1 MSTQNNTRI
10 QSMYTEI
17 KLVMGWDIGDGDSV
31 AFAKSVTDRVSKLEP
46 LYIHKS
52 RDLQVEKS
60 AVAKD
65 DNGTII
71 IGSDAAKLKNFV
83 VSFKRS
89 PRDWNSKSSLNVE
102 NRQHMSDYI
111 KGVSEAIL
119 QNSSNRRVIRSVITS
134 DASGNAQ
141 WNKDEVLLVVGC
153 PASVIWKGESMRKQY
168 EALISEA
175 TGIRNVIVTEE
186 SRAAVFSLL
195 EIDSLRDKLDI
206 QKGVL
211 VVDYGSSTADATYIL
226 PGRKIINLSWE
237 LGAAK
242 IEYAMLDYIIRSEKT
257 QSTLAKQAKMYNKN
271 RLLVARSSCSHAVF
285 QLRGDK
291 EDYYDGKLNGNTAVK
306 IVPLPVIDE
315 DGNLDFDDGD
325 SVEIAIK
332 YDVTKAMMQYAVDGY
347 EFDAKK
353 NGEIVSRG
361 TWKQNCKRFLDD
373 VKQTLEGENIF
384 VKAIVVTG
392 GGSNMPFTVELCEN
406 VFCDSWVTPSDASSH
421 SVVKGLA
428 TIAYNEVKAPS
439 IREGAVDKII
449 KKCRQHT
456 DKMISDITGNLSGKA
471 YDDAV
476 SALKSLTWKASGLW
490 EHIDRATDF
499 TDVGTITSKIDRAVN
514 DSLKRNKNQ
523 EIKNSMKAWSD
534 SDASEIVGVINRASS
549 ELYADTAMRDMVKI
563 SKDDVNA
570 ISSRVSIPNIT
581 MPDIAADANLIG
593 TIVGYILSAV
603 VFVVLAVIAAIVPGI
618 GPIFVTVVGMFA
630 GSAIIDFFK
639 KYERTPVSLASVS
652 SAVNRM
658 ERKRAEKLN
667 EINGPVKDALR
678 DSFTKKDVYG
688 ADFEKH
694 YAVLRATAN
703 KAFDRIL
710 LISDDDQ

>member
-1 MSTQNNTRI
+1 MNTQNNTKI
-10 QSMYTEI
+10 QPMYTGI

-52 RDLQVEKS
+52 RDQQVEKS
-60 AVAKD
+60 AVAKED
-65 DNGTII
+65 DGTII

-89 PRDWNSKSSLNVE
+89 PRDWDSKSSLNME
-102 NRQHMSDYI
+102 NRQHMSDFI

-134 DASGNAQ
+134 DANGNAH

-168 EALISEA
+168 ETLISEA

-206 QKGVL
+206 QKGIL

-242 IEYAMLDYIIRSEKT
+242 IEHAMLDYIIQSEKT
-257 QSTLAKQAKMYNKN
+257 QATLAKQAKMYDKN
-271 RLLVARSSCSHAVF
+271 RLLVARSNCNHAVF
-285 QLRGDK
+285 QLREDK
-291 EDYYDGKLNGNTAVK
+291 EDYYDGKLNGNTAIK

-315 DGNLDFDDGD
+315 DGNLDFDDGE

-332 YDVTKAMMQYAVDGY
+332 YDVTEAMMQYAVDGY

-353 NGEIVSRG
+353 NGEIVSHG
-361 TWKQNCKRFLDD
+361 TWKQNCRRFLDD

-392 GGSNMPFTVELCEN
+392 GGSNMPFTVELCEK
-406 VFCDSWVTPSDASSH
+406 VFNDSWVTPSDASSH

-428 TIAYNEVKAPS
+428 TIAYNEVKAPG
-439 IREGAVDKII
+439 IRGDAIDLII
-449 KKCRQHT
+449 KRCRQHT
-456 DKMISDITGNLSGKA
+456 DKMMGDITENLSGKA

-476 SALKSLTWKASGLW
+476 SALKSMTRNASGLW
-490 EHIDRATDF
+490 DHIDRVTDF
-499 TDVGTITSKIDRAVN
+499 TNVGTITSKIDRAVN
-514 DSLKRNKNQ
+514 DSLKRNKSQ
-523 EIKNSMKAWSD
+523 EIQKSMKAWSD
-534 SDASEIVGVINRASS
+534 SDASEIVRVINNASS
-549 ELYADTAMRDMVKI
+549 ELYADTAMSDMVRI
-563 SKDDVNA
+563 SKDDVKA

-593 TIVGYILSAV
+593 AIVGYILSAV
-603 VFVVLAVIAAIVPGI
+603 VFVILAFIAAIVPGI

-630 GSAIIDFFK
+630 GSAIVEFFK
-639 KYERTPVSLASVS
+639 KYEKTPVSLASVS
-652 SAVNRM
+652 SAVNKM
-658 ERKRAEKLN
+658 EKKRTEKLN
-667 EINGPVKDALR
+667 EIYNPVKSALR
-678 DSFTKKDVYG
+678 DSFTKKNVYG
-688 ADFEKH
+688 EDFENH